1 MIPTDRYTRPLGN
14 MGNAAKR
21 GDVKPAKSAERIL
34 TTALDLF
41 AVKGYDA
48 TSVREICGAAGI
60 TRPTLY
66 HFYGSKEGVLR
77 ALLMSGFERCRHLV
91 DSAMARP
98 GSFRTRL
105 KALARAIFESAHR
118 QPGFWR
124 FMHSI
129 VRAPP
134 STAPGQ
140 SERCSEFYN
149 GVVRVIAA
157 AADEATKRGELVAGG
172 IDVRMIVLMGAI
184 SEAATGYVI
193 SGKPERTPALADELI
208 DTILDGWSS

>member
-1 MIPTDRYTRPLGN
+1 
-14 MGNAAKR
+14 MGNPAKR
-21 GDVKPAKSAERIL
+21 EDAKPAKSAERIL
-34 TTALDLF
+34 SAALDLF

-193 SGKPERTPALADELI
+193 SGEPERPRALADELI